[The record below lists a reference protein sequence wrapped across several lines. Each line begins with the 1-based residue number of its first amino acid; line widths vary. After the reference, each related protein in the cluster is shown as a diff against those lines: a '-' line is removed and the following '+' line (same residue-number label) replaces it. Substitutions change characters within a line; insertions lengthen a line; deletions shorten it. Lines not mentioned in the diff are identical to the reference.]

1 METLHPARTHKVSD
15 GELVDAT
22 KAGDRQAFEELIA
35 RYEQR
40 VLAVAQRIVSNRE
53 DAEDVVQESFYKA
66 FLHLGGFRG
75 KSLFSTWITRIA
87 MNEAFMLLRRRTRT
101 PEASQDG
108 PDDGAEELAA
118 TFVDQS
124 PNPEQSCWQQERVE
138 CLNKAIHRLSPKL
151 RKAIVLFDI
160 EEHSINDTA
169 RILGM
174 SISAVKSRLNHGREK
189 LRGGMNLELL
199 QGSQRAHLGR
209 HVDVRPCQVECFP
222 GPASGGN

>member
-1 METLHPARTHKVSD
+1 MQTLHLARTHKVSD

-35 RYEQR
+35 RYERR

-66 FLHLGGFRG
+66 FLHLGSFQG
-75 KSLFSTWITRIA
+75 KSQFSTWLTRIA

-101 PEASQDG
+101 PEASPDG
-108 PDDGAEELAA
+108 PDDSAESLAA
-118 TFVDQS
+118 TFVDQG

-151 RKAIVLFDI
+151 RKAIILFDI

-174 SISAVKSRLNHGREK
+174 SVPAVKSRLNHGREK
-189 LRGGMNLELL
+189 LRGTMIPAILQGRVDTDLELP
-199 QGSQRAHLGR
+199 AY
-209 HVDVRPCQVECFP
+209 RPECF
-222 GPASGGN
+222 ADAAANGN